1 MRLFALTAIAL
12 AAPPALAAQDGTV
25 LDKVRAALNL
35 PVSTNT
41 AREWG
46 VPDERVRTTI
56 WDIHRAGVPADDAAR
71 IFDEEVRI
79 VREGG
84 SKDNFGAFVK
94 DRVNAGLRGRELAD
108 AIHAEHARRGMGKPA
123 DAGKQGG
130 KPADAGRQ
138 GQGQG
143 QGGKPEAGERGRY
156 PEDRVQQG
164 QGQGQGQ
171 AQDKPKPDEGNGK
184 GRRP

>member
-1 MRLFALTAIAL
+1 MRLIALTAIAL
-12 AAPPALAAQDGTV
+12 AAPPAVAAQDGTV
-25 LDKVRAALNL
+25 LEKARAALNL

-41 AREWG
+41 ARQWG

-56 WDIHRAGVPADDAAR
+56 WDIHRAGVPAPDAAR

-84 SKDNFGAFVK
+84 SKDNFGAFVN
-94 DRVNAGLRGRELAD
+94 DRVKAGLRGRELAD

-123 DAGKQGG
+123 DAGRRGAT
-130 KPADAGRQ
+130 PADAGRP
-138 GQGQG
+138 GQG
-143 QGGKPEAGERGRY
+143 QGGKPTAGERGRY

-164 QGQGQGQ
+164 QAPDRGQGQGQ
-171 AQDKPKPDEGNGK
+171 AKPSEGNGK

>member
-35 PVSTNT
+35 PVSTNA

-56 WDIHRAGVPADDAAR
+56 WDIHRAGVPAEDAAR

-84 SKDNFGAFVK
+84 SKDNFGAFVN
-94 DRVNAGLRGRELAD
+94 DRVKAGLRGRELSD

-123 DAGKQGG
+123 DPGKQGG
-130 KPADAGRQ
+130 KPADAGRP
-138 GQGQG
+138 GQQPD
-143 QGGKPEAGERGRY
+143 GKPEAGERGRY
-156 PEDRVQQG
+156 PEDRVQEDQPQG
-164 QGQGQGQ
+164 QSK
-171 AQDKPKPDEGNGK
+171 AKPNEGNGK